1 MLNKTVFI
9 SSIFLLTIQ
18 LVNTSEHN
26 KIFDSNNEILASD
39 AQKVFF
45 NIYIIY

>member
-9 SSIFLLTIQ
+9 GSIFLLTIQ

-26 KIFDSNNEILASD
+26 KIFDSNNEILA
-39 AQKVFF
+39 QKVFLT
-45 NIYIIY
+45 YIIY